1 MEIVMS
7 KIDFI
12 EDDYTP
18 EEIEELR
25 RRANSVING
34 DGLSDTS
41 WEELWNEVFQICN
54 EPKEI
59 TEK

>member
-1 MEIVMS
+1 MS

>member
-1 MEIVMS
+1 M
-7 KIDFI
+7 DFI

-41 WEELWNEVFQICN
+41 WEELWNEAFQICN

-59 TEK
+59 KEE

>member
-1 MEIVMS
+1 M
-7 KIDFI
+7 DFI

-25 RRANSVING
+25 RRANSITNG

-41 WEELWNEVFQICN
+41 WEELWNEMFRICD
-54 EPKEI
+54 EHKEI
-59 TEK
+59 TENK